1 MSMGSSTPSIDAL
14 IASLGQLGTDPSPME
29 LASSARSHGFT
40 DQHSLSELI
49 DEVEQRLRDDP
60 KVAGLLALAA
70 TAAAMTTG
78 ATALEAR
85 GMYLSGIA
93 AAMSFDYAVAFQRI
107 DEAEQLFL
115 SCGRERDALRTN
127 LGRAQLLI
135 QTARQEDARAVCD
148 AVLAGIAAADPS
160 PEAVSFRATANQN
173 IGISY
178 DSQGQF
184 EQALHAYELAEE
196 GFSSIGAWS
205 KVAEVAHNRGL
216 VLSMSAL
223 HDQAL
228 VAFDRAATE
237 FARSG
242 LRARHAMTLADAA
255 EAHLPRGDYRTCLAN
270 LEESRNE
277 LRTIGAPES
286 DHQRQMV
293 AARAYL
299 ALNLYPEALAVLDD
313 TSASLENSE
322 VVLEGALVQLARGF
336 ALRSL
341 RRFDQA
347 DAALDHAAK
356 LFDAMENNQWLAA
369 AKIEKSS
376 IAAQKGNIDL
386 ASSLAAQAIAHANK
400 TDAPVERI
408 RANLQMAVAITA
420 SGGDP
425 LGFLRQAFNEVSA
438 LNLPSLHTYAATR
451 LARQLLVAGE
461 SEEATVLLEKAIEA
475 SEQLRS
481 RIDDTSLLSA
491 FLVDKHDAYTA
502 LARVRLDSGDT
513 SGALGLLEAA
523 KARSLSDMVTG
534 AHSQHS
540 GSFPSLP
547 VQASTR
553 GLTTTVAYGELDGE
567 VVAFIR
573 TGEELQIVRELT
585 TLSEVAAEVRR
596 LDTQWDRFR
605 AGPEFVKRNA
615 QSLESSAR
623 RSLQR
628 LYEMLVQPLRGRL
641 DPGNGSGEAIPLV
654 IVPTGILHRIPFH
667 ALHDGTSYLI
677 ETFEVSYAPS
687 LAVADQT
694 AALRPL
700 TIGKALL
707 LAAPDDRAPGV
718 AREVAECAA
727 ILENAT
733 ALIGSSATADALS
746 NGVAGSRLVHLA
758 CHGVFRADNPMF
770 SSLRL
775 HDRWVTAAE
784 LLDLDFTNRTVVF
797 SACESARSDT
807 ARGDEILGLTR
818 AVFGAGAATLV
829 AGLWL
834 ADDAATADLM
844 PAFYR
849 GLPDRGPAAA
859 LRTAQLELATRMPHP
874 YYWSPFVVIGH
885 R

>member
-1 MSMGSSTPSIDAL
+1 MSHSIDAL
-14 IASLGQLGTDPSPME
+14 LADLEKGDVSRTELVSLANT
-29 LASSARSHGFT
+29 HGFA
-40 DQHSLSELI
+40 DEYSLSELL
-49 DEVEQRLRDDP
+49 DEAEQRMRDDP
-60 KVAGLLALAA
+60 QAAGLLALAGRETA
-70 TAAAMTTG
+70 TKIN
-78 ATALEAR
+78 ATPLEAR
-85 GMYLSGIA
+85 GAYLSGIA
-93 AAMSFDYAVAFQRI
+93 AAVSFDYPVAFQRI
-107 DEAEQLFL
+107 DEAEHLFR

-135 QTARQEDARAVCD
+135 QTARQDDARAACD
-148 AVLAGIAAADPS
+148 AVLIGIDANDTS

-178 DSQGQF
+178 DSQGRF
-184 EQALHAYELAEE
+184 EEALHAYELAEA
-196 GFSSIGAWS
+196 GFASIDAWS

-216 VLSMSAL
+216 VLSMSAQ
-223 HDQAL
+223 HDKAL

-242 LRARHAMTLADAA
+242 LRARHAMTLADSA
-255 EAHLPRGDYRTCLAN
+255 EAHLALGDYRSCLAN
-270 LEESRNE
+270 LEESRKE

-299 ALNLYPEALAVLDD
+299 ALNLFPEALAVLDEA
-313 TSASLENSE
+313 SAGLENSE
-322 VVLEGALVQLARGF
+322 VVLESALVQLARGF

-347 DAALDHAAK
+347 EAALDHATK
-356 LFDAMENNQWLAA
+356 LFEAVGNHQWLAA
-369 AKIEKSS
+369 AKIEQSA
-376 IAAQKGNIDL
+376 IAAYRGNLDL
-386 ASSLAAQAIAHANK
+386 AASLASDALDYVGH

-408 RANLQMAVAITA
+408 RACLQLASAIEA
-420 SGGDP
+420 AGGDP
-425 LGFLRQAFNEVSA
+425 LATLRTAFNEVST
-438 LNLPSLHTYAATR
+438 LILPSLHTYTATR
-451 LARQLLVAGE
+451 LATQLLATGGL
-461 SEEATVLLEKAIEA
+461 EEATSLLEKAVEA

-481 RIDDTSLLSA
+481 GVDDTSLLSA
-491 FLVDKHDAYTA
+491 FFVDKHDAYTT
-502 LARVRLDSGDT
+502 LARVRLDSGDV
-513 SGALGLLEAA
+513 SGTLSLLEAA

-534 AHSQHS
+534 VHRERAASA
-540 GSFPSLP
+540 P
-547 VQASTR
+547 VKAVTAN
-553 GLTTTVAYGELDGE
+553 LTTTIAYGELDGE
-567 VVAFIR
+567 IVAFIR
-573 TGEELQIVRELT
+573 NADDLLIVRTLT
-585 TLSEVAAEVRR
+585 TLREVAAEVRH
-596 LDTQWDRFR
+596 LDAQWDRFR
-605 AGPEFVKRNA
+605 AGPEFAHRNA
-615 QSLESSAR
+615 QSLENSAR
-623 RSLQR
+623 RSLHR
-628 LYEMLVQPLRGRL
+628 LYEMLVQPLQKYLNQVSAGVT
-641 DPGNGSGEAIPLV
+641 PLV

-667 ALHDGTSYLI
+667 ALHDGSNYLI

-727 ILENAT
+727 ILENAIV
-733 ALIGSSATADALS
+733 LIGSGATTEALAT
-746 NGVAGSRLVHLA
+746 GVSGSRLVHLA
-758 CHGVFRADNPMF
+758 CHGMFRADNPMF

-775 HDRWVTAAE
+775 HDRWITAAE
-784 LLDLDFTNRTVVF
+784 LLELDFTNRTVVF

-807 ARGDEILGLTR
+807 AQGDEILGLTR

-834 ADDAATADLM
+834 ADDAATAALM

-849 GLPDRGPAAA
+849 DLANQGAAAA
-859 LRTAQLELATRMPHP
+859 LRTAQLALATRMPHP